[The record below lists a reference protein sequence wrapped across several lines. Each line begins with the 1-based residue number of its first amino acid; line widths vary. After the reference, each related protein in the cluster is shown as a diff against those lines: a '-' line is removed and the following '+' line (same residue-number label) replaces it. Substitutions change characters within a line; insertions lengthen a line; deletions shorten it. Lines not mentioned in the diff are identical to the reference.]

1 MENPLLT
8 IVAPEIFENSDQ
20 DQSSP
25 ILLHEIAHSWF
36 GNLITCKTWNDFW
49 LNEAFATFL
58 ERKVSGEKATR
69 DIMQGKKQ
77 LENDVE
83 LSKQN
88 AYTALYID
96 YPSLIKEKNSNINIQ
111 KMPDEAQLSM
121 IPYEKGYQ
129 LLAHLEQKLGAK
141 EFESRLND
149 YVKKFAYGSVSTKD
163 FMEIFH
169 EGSINLDK
177 VLKEQ
182 GMNNF

>member
-1 MENPLLT
+1 
-8 IVAPEIFENSDQ
+8 
-20 DQSSP
+20 
-25 ILLHEIAHSWF
+25 
-36 GNLITCKTWNDFW
+36 
-49 LNEAFATFL
+49 
-58 ERKVSGEKATR
+58 
-69 DIMQGKKQ
+69 
-77 LENDVE
+77 
-83 LSKQN
+83 
-88 AYTALYID
+88 
-96 YPSLIKEKNSNINIQ
+96 
-111 KMPDEAQLSM
+111 MPDEAQLSM